1 MGKYS
6 FWCRGAAV
14 NQSSHTLSYSVSS
27 WCQKCFIVSK
37 QKENILKRGHAGSSL
52 ISFFF
57 WSSQIERYPQSRT
70 HWQMRAEQTFL
81 SCASDN
87 LLLNIIQLLC
97 LFLQSK
103 PSPCAGQ
110 IFTLAP
116 SAPTKSHQQLPNTAG
131 IRAEGKS
138 DLRHFVFPYVR
149 MMDPPFVQQ
158 ILTHRLWSNFASTP
172 F

>member
-1 MGKYS
+1 M
-6 FWCRGAAV
+6 RGPC
-14 NQSSHTLSYSVSS
+14 SSPFL
-27 WCQKCFIVSK
+27 
-37 QKENILKRGHAGSSL
+37 
-52 ISFFF
+52 
-57 WSSQIERYPQSRT
+57 SSQIKRYPQSRT
-70 HWQMRAEQTFL
+70 HHGNYIYTVYTLPTSQNIYAVKMRAEQTFL

-97 LFLQSK
+97 LCLQSK

-110 IFTLAP
+110 IFTLAQ

-149 MMDPPFVQQ
+149 MMDLLFVQQ
-158 ILTHRLWSNFASTP
+158 ILTHRL
-172 F
+172 